1 MKTKPG
7 VYLTDTNPQA
17 SKRAGVEE
25 FWVLYQGFAAPNELR
40 QDKDRAKLRGSE
52 ETCFPN
58 YVTLLK
64 ASVGTLAVDT
74 KAKHP

>member
-1 MKTKPG
+1 MLGP
-7 VYLTDTNPQA
+7 D
-17 SKRAGVEE
+17 
-25 FWVLYQGFAAPNELR
+25 QGFAAPNELR